1 MIKFVPAKMEHGYY
15 ILGNLR
21 AAEKRTIQ
29 KLGLDAPALLE
40 KALANGYPSFTLM
53 IDGEPA
59 AIFGGTSE
67 TMLGEGRLW
76 MLTTPLILQHTV
88 PLLRASRTFV
98 HWMYEH
104 YGPVIGMVDAEF
116 DASKRWLQW
125 IGFKEVQHG
134 DYIVMRYSNG
144 H

>member
-116 DASKRWLQW
+116 DASK
-125 IGFKEVQHG
+125 
-134 DYIVMRYSNG
+134 
-144 H
+144 